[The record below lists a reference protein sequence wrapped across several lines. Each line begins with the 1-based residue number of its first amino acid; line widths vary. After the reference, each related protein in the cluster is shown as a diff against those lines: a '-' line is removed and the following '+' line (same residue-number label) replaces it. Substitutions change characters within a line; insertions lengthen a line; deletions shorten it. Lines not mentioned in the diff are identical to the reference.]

1 MGVSKLPLL
10 SSDYPLFDW
19 ADWPDSRAALVPG
32 GATRNFQK
40 ACWNAIVD
48 ALSDGLDAAGIPFYK
63 TDEGL
68 TPDQLKMLT
77 GVYGTLTAWKFN
89 TLREAIDDVIPFWWI
104 WTLDANFRGYIFG
117 TNMLRGYTVYPEY
130 IIELVRRINLLLEL
144 LRGTAPVTD
153 IDTQFSFAST
163 VSPGLRVGKS
173 AHCGRT
179 FSSYSQTNFYA
190 RLGISA
196 PIFHD
201 VVQMYSK
208 TDLQL
213 RAVKSMPIFS
223 WVDILLSV
231 QPRGAVLPSFPVKPR
246 NTFSRTYQLIDLS
259 SGVITIVSAHPVITH
274 SSQAAEI
281 DQGTSSVIE
290 GTACIKSGTAVMIVQ
305 DLPMTVPKV
314 RTAIASICRGLAQRA
329 QAQWISTRMMITSKA
344 TSSAGIAQ
352 TLAGRCI
359 ADLGSQI
366 MIQMDA
372 KMAVQGSASHL
383 AASAQTVE
391 ALKLQSQPI
400 EAEHTAALTAQITYV
415 KKKSLPGWV
424 EKLSSSQAAAEV
436 EQAQPMNIE
445 AQTCS
450 ASMCVCSLGTA
461 WEPPIWK
468 DGGLWI
474 RQVKRWKIKPDG
486 SLDLSGSGDPIAA
499 VHSGMT
505 VITCALDTLWLP
517 PVWHE
522 GGLLIRQVREVKVLE
537 DGSLDLSGAG
547 EEFKS
552 RQNSATTVSCALDT
566 AWLPPVMVNGGL
578 YIRQAQEAVQNE
590 NGELEVR

>member
-19 ADWPDSRAALVPG
+19 AKWPASRAALVPG
-32 GATRNFQK
+32 GATRNFEK
-40 ACWNAIVD
+40 ACWNEIIDTLA
-48 ALSDGLDAAGIPFYK
+48 DGLEDAGIPFYE

-89 TLREAIDDVIPFWWI
+89 ALRAAIDDVIPFWWI
-104 WTLDANFRGYIFG
+104 WTLDPNFRGYIFG
-117 TNMLRGYTVYPEY
+117 TNMRPGYTVYPEY
-130 IIELVRRINLLLEL
+130 IVELVRRINLLLEL
-144 LRGTAPVTD
+144 LRGTAAVTD
-153 IDTQFSFAST
+153 IDAQCSFGST
-163 VSPGLRVGKS
+163 VSPGLRAGKS
-173 AHCGRT
+173 AHCGRI

-213 RAVKSMPIFS
+213 RAVKSMPIFP

-231 QPRGAVLPSFPVKPR
+231 QSKGAVLPSFPVKPR
-246 NTFSRTYQLIDLS
+246 NTFSRTYQFVDLCCNL
-259 SGVITIVSAHPVITH
+259 ITIASPHPVIAH
-274 SSQAAEI
+274 SSLATEI
-281 DQGTSSVIE
+281 RQGIPSVIE
-290 GTACIKSGTAVMIVQ
+290 GTACIKSEAAVMIVQ
-305 DLPMTVPKV
+305 DLPMTVPEA
-314 RTAIASICRGLAQRA
+314 RAAIASICRGLAQRA
-329 QAQWISTRMMITSKA
+329 QAQWISTRMMITSRA
-344 TSSAGIAQ
+344 TASAGIAQ
-352 TLAGRCI
+352 TLAGKCI

-366 MIQMDA
+366 MIRADA

-383 AASAQTVE
+383 AASAQTAE
-391 ALKLQSQPI
+391 ALKLRSQPI

-424 EKLSSSQAAAEV
+424 EKISESQVTAAV
-436 EQAQPMNIE
+436 EQAQPVNIGS
-445 AQTCS
+445 QTCS

-461 WEPPIWK
+461 WEPPVWT

-474 RQVKRWKIKPDG
+474 RQVKRWKIKLDG

-505 VITCALDTLWLP
+505 VITCALDTLWHP

-522 GGLLIRQVREVKVLE
+522 GGLLIRPVREVKVLE
-537 DGSLDLSGAG
+537 DGGLDLSGAG

-552 RQNSATTVSCALDT
+552 RQNSATTVFCALDT
-566 AWLPPVMVNGGL
+566 AWLPPVMVDGGL
-578 YIRQAQEAVQNE
+578 YIRQVQEVVQYE
-590 NGELEVR
+590 NSELEVR